1 MKSNAAGQ
9 LFGYSLQFPRALLR
23 LLQAGEGEA
32 VGIEIC
38 GDVSVFFPE
47 GIVLSEEDKSSL
59 ATNALTDHSENLWK
73 TFYNWITAV
82 NEGELQVDKT
92 RFVLYTNHSVTQQ
105 SLASEF
111 GKAETRA
118 EVASAIKLVKERL
131 NDVVEGHAL
140 FKYLDFVVNQNSETF
155 AHLLLRFE
163 LVVNHVADDV
173 YEDIRREI
181 AGKIVGKAYVEY
193 ILDNLSGWVQKTI
206 NGQIAKHQQA
216 RITFE
221 EFSHQ
226 FLALFSR
233 VRQQALIDFAVTH
246 LPDTEALTARMQARP
261 TYVKQ
266 LEIIDADQME
276 IMEAVSDYYRADSNR
291 LEWIEKEIIDESAM
305 SDFMGRLKSFH
316 ANRQQRIELTERG
329 RAETE
334 RGQLL
339 LHDCKDRQEALA
351 GQHPPDRTI
360 QGTYHVL
367 AEEKQ
372 VGWHPRWGAM
382 LADQE
387 VHNE

>member
-23 LLQAGEGEA
+23 LLQSGEGDA
-32 VGIEIC
+32 VGVEIC

-59 ATNALTDHSENLWK
+59 GTNALTDHSENLWK

-82 NEGELQVDKT
+82 SAGELQINKT
-92 RFVLYTNHSVTQQ
+92 RFVLYTNHSVAQQ
-105 SLASEF
+105 SLAFLF
-111 GKAETRA
+111 GKAESRE
-118 EVASAIKLVKERL
+118 EVTTAIKVAKERL
-131 NDVVEGHAL
+131 NDVVDGHDL
-140 FKYLDFVVNQNSETF
+140 FKYVDFVVNQNPETF
-155 AHLLLRFE
+155 EHLLLRFE
-163 LVVNHVADDV
+163 LVVNHAADDV
-173 YEDIRREI
+173 YEDIRKEI
-181 AGKIVGKAYVEY
+181 ARKLVGKAHIEW

-206 NGQIAKHQQA
+206 NVQIAHRKQA
-216 RITFE
+216 LITFDD
-221 EFSHQ
+221 FSRQ

-246 LPDTEALTARMQARP
+246 LPDTEALTARMKARP
-261 TYVKQ
+261 IYVKQ
-266 LEIIDADQME
+266 LEWIEADPME

-291 LEWIEKEIIDESAM
+291 LDWIAKEIIDESAM

-316 ANRQQRIELTERG
+316 SNRQQRIELTERG
-329 RAETE
+329 REEAE
-334 RGQLL
+334 RGQML
-339 LHDCKDRQEALA
+339 LHDCKDRQETLA
-351 GQHPPDRTI
+351 GQPPPDRTI

-382 LADQE
+382 LADLE
-387 VHNE
+387 AHNE